1 VAVKAPI
8 GRSDVTDEIY
18 GREVRMDWSSVPITA
33 HINIKDSPRAVRP
46 EDAVVPDAILTL
58 GYSVRF

>member
-1 VAVKAPI
+1 
-8 GRSDVTDEIY
+8 
-18 GREVRMDWSSVPITA
+18 MDWSSVPITA